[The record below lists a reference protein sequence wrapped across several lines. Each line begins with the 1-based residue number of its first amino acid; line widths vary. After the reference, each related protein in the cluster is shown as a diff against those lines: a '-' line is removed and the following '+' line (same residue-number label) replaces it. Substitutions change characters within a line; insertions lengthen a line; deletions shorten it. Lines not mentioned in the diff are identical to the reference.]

1 MSFRTKLNLTAVTLV
16 AALLSAAV
24 LAPSSLAAAAENG
37 ITAPISTDL
46 KDRAT
51 GNTVGK
57 FTGEI
62 EITGVKLAPDKKGLL
77 VSGEVRGKATDVPGQ
92 SNNREIKQTF
102 QNLPAS
108 LLPGDRR
115 AQMVGDGAEESYRVI
130 PDQAGATTGV
140 AQQGQTCDLLTLLI
154 PGGIFLDLLGL
165 QLIIAP
171 IAILLNA
178 VSGQGNL
185 LGNLLCAVAGL
196 LDPQA

>member
-1 MSFRTKLNLTAVTLV
+1 
-16 AALLSAAV
+16 
-24 LAPSSLAAAAENG
+24 
-37 ITAPISTDL
+37 
-46 KDRAT
+46 
-51 GNTVGK
+51 
-57 FTGEI
+57 
-62 EITGVKLAPDKKGLL
+62 
-77 VSGEVRGKATDVPGQ
+77 
-92 SNNREIKQTF
+92 
-102 QNLPAS
+102 
-108 LLPGDRR
+108 
-115 AQMVGDGAEESYRVI
+115 MVGDGAEESYRVI